1 LQHCS
6 ELGALLL
13 ALSDLIVSLILIEDS
28 THNLEGG
35 LLGGLVHAHDF
46 QLAIARAVLPV
57 AVRVFV
63 EPRDLQVLLRV
74 LVDQVEL
81 VAAQER
87 LFVFVIQAV
96 DYPVV
101 V

>member
-1 LQHCS
+1 MHCS

-28 THNLEGG
+28 AHNLEGG
-35 LLGGLVHAHDF
+35 LLGGLVHAHDL

-63 EPRDLQVLLRV
+63 EPRDLQVLFRV

-87 LFVFVIQAV
+87 LFVFVVQAV